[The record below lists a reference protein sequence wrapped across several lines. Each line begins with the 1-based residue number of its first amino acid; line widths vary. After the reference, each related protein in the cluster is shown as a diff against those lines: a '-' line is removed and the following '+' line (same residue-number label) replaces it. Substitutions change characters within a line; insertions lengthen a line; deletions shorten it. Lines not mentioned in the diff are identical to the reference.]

1 MALNAR
7 RSAKRVLFC
16 SNNSS
21 GILLFRL
28 DLIKLWLEQ
37 GWDVYLLVPFDSE
50 ADYQRLQSL
59 GCRCVSVPFGRRSM
73 NPFGLLWLLTRYLYY
88 CWRLQPALVL
98 SYTIKP
104 VLCASIAA
112 RLLRI
117 RHSAVITGLG
127 HAFSSSPNLAR
138 LLSSIYKVALRR
150 ASKVFFLNT
159 SNKQFFCDSGL
170 IRTEQ
175 AHLLM
180 GEGVNLSDYPQ
191 APLPNNN
198 PPVFL
203 LIARLLK
210 AKGIREYADASQ
222 RLQAQGYQCRCL
234 LLGPEDEGEDA
245 IDAEELYRWQA
256 SGYIEYLGC
265 SNDGSYDYLSQA
277 DCVVLPSYHEGMSR
291 VLMEAAAVG
300 RPLITTQVPGCQEL
314 VDDGVN
320 GWLCPAQDAAALARS
335 MMRFLQQ
342 TPSERALMG
351 RRSRVKLEREG
362 FDAVAIAREMYGDL
376 CKKALFAP
384 SVVGKCSFT
393 TE

>member
-1 MALNAR
+1 MALSAR
-7 RSAKRVLFC
+7 RGAKRVLLC

-50 ADYQRLQSL
+50 ADYRRLQDL

-73 NPFGLLWLLTRYLYY
+73 NPFGLLWLLTRYWYY
-88 CWRLQPALVL
+88 CWRLRPELVL

-112 RLLRI
+112 RLLHI
-117 RHSAVITGLG
+117 RHAAVITGLG

-138 LLSSIYKVALRR
+138 LLSCIYRVALRR
-150 ASKVFFLNT
+150 AGKVFFLNS
-159 SNKQFFCDSGL
+159 SNKQFFCDSGI
-170 IRTEQ
+170 IRAEQ

-210 AKGIREYADASQ
+210 AKGIGEYAIASQ
-222 RLQAQGYQCRCL
+222 RLQAQGYRCRCL
-234 LLGPEDEGEDA
+234 LLGSEDEGEDA
-245 IDAEELYRWQA
+245 ISAEELRQWQA
-256 SGYIEYLGC
+256 SGHIEYLGF

-277 DCVVLPSYHEGMSR
+277 DCVVLPSYYNEGMSR

-300 RPLITTQVPGCQEL
+300 RPLITTRMPGCQEL
-314 VDDGVN
+314 VDEGVS
-320 GWLCPAQDAAALARS
+320 GWLCPAQDAVTLARS
-335 MMRFLQQ
+335 MKQFLQL

-351 RRSRVKLEREG
+351 RQSRIKLEREG
-362 FDAVAIAREMYGDL
+362 FDAVAIAQEMFDL
-376 CKKALFAP
+376 IAA
-384 SVVGKCSFT
+384 
-393 TE
+393 

>member
-1 MALNAR
+1 MALSVR
-7 RSAKRVLFC
+7 CGAKRVLLC

-50 ADYQRLQSL
+50 ADYRRLQDL

-73 NPFGLLWLLTRYLYY
+73 NPLGLLWLLARYWYY
-88 CWRLQPALVL
+88 CWRLRPDLVL

-112 RLLRI
+112 RLLHI
-117 RHSAVITGLG
+117 RHAAVITGLG
-127 HAFSSSPNLAR
+127 HAFSSLPNLAK
-138 LLSSIYKVALRR
+138 LLSCIYRVALRR
-150 ASKVFFLNT
+150 AGKVFFLNS

-170 IRTEQ
+170 VRAEQ

-191 APLPNNN
+191 APLPNND

-210 AKGIREYADASQ
+210 AKGIREYAGASQ
-222 RLQAQGYQCRCL
+222 QLQAQGYRCRCL

-245 IDAEELYRWQA
+245 INAEEMRWWQA
-256 SGYIEYLGC
+256 SGHIEYLGF
-265 SNDGSYDYLSQA
+265 SSEGSYDYLSRA
-277 DCVVLPSYHEGMSR
+277 DCVMLPSYHEGMSR

-300 RPLITTQVPGCQEL
+300 RPLITTRAPGCQEL
-314 VDDGVN
+314 VDEGVN
-320 GWLCPAQDAAALARS
+320 GWLCPAQDAVALARS
-335 MMRFLQQ
+335 MMQFLQL

-351 RRSRVKLEREG
+351 RQSRIKLEREG
-362 FDAVAIAREMYGDL
+362 FDAVAIAREMHSL
-376 CKKALFAP
+376 IAAAR
-384 SVVGKCSFT
+384 S
-393 TE
+393 

>member
-1 MALNAR
+1 MALSAR
-7 RSAKRVLFC
+7 RGAKRVLLC

-50 ADYQRLQSL
+50 ADSQRLQDL

-73 NPFGLLWLLTRYLYY
+73 NPFGLLWLLTRYWYY
-88 CWRLQPALVL
+88 CWRLRPDLVL

-112 RLLRI
+112 RLLHI
-117 RHSAVITGLG
+117 RHAAVITGLG
-127 HAFSSSPNLAR
+127 HAFSSSPNLAK
-138 LLSSIYKVALRR
+138 LLSCIYGVALRR
-150 ASKVFFLNT
+150 AGKVFLLNS
-159 SNKQFFCDSGL
+159 SNKQFFCDSGI
-170 IRTEQ
+170 IRAEQ

-191 APLPNNN
+191 APLPNND

-210 AKGIREYADASQ
+210 AKGIREYAGASQ
-222 RLQAQGYQCRCL
+222 QLQAQGYRCRCL

-245 IDAEELYRWQA
+245 ISAEELRRWQA
-256 SGYIEYLGC
+256 AGHIDYLGF
-265 SNDGSYDYLSQA
+265 SNEGSYDYLSQA
-277 DCVVLPSYHEGMSR
+277 DCVVLPSYYEGMSR

-300 RPLITTQVPGCQEL
+300 RPLITTRMPGCQEL
-314 VDDGVN
+314 VDEGVN
-320 GWLCPAQDAAALARS
+320 GWLCPAQDAVALARS
-335 MMRFLQQ
+335 MMQFLQL

-351 RRSRVKLEREG
+351 RQSRIKLEREG
-362 FDAVAIAREMYGDL
+362 FDAVAIAQEMFDL
-376 CKKALFAP
+376 IAA
-384 SVVGKCSFT
+384 
-393 TE
+393 